1 MIIYDAWPQARR
13 ATQSHTMTISQ
24 PHHCRFSSD
33 RSRIVC
39 LSSTMSS
46 RTKVA
51 TTGHVYQRRIPPAL
65 EGGFLSCFLSGTTPA
80 CSTCHAL
87 LLDEVG
93 THRSGQVK
101 GQCAKAMMH
110 MPQSRRTRFRVCGER
125 VRQLKRELRDV
136 SLKPIIL

>member
-65 EGGFLSCFLSGTTPA
+65 EGGFLSCFLSGTT
-80 CSTCHAL
+80 L
-87 LLDEVG
+87 LVLLVMLYYLMKLG
-93 THRSGQVK
+93 LTVV
-101 GQCAKAMMH
+101 AKSKANA
-110 MPQSRRTRFRVCGER
+110 P
-125 VRQLKRELRDV
+125 RQ
-136 SLKPIIL
+136 